1 MEATFSTK
9 RAQPAG
15 RRYRSPLR
23 DRQAADTR
31 AAVIAA
37 AGRLFAAGGWAGTGM
52 RDVAAAAG
60 VAIETVYAHFSSKRG
75 LLQAV
80 VDVAVVGDDRPVAL
94 AGRPE
99 FAALGR
105 GRRAARARAAAR
117 MLTGIYERTAP
128 FAKVL
133 QEAAASDEEIAEMLR
148 VNRERQRLDVAAAIE
163 LVVGRAP
170 TAVERDGCWA
180 ITSPEVYLLLVEESG
195 WTPDQYEEWMAEV
208 LERVVPR
215 T

>member
-1 MEATFSTK
+1 MKAASSIE
-9 RAQPAG
+9 RAEPAG

-23 DRQAADTR
+23 DRQAAETR

-37 AGRLFAAGGWAGTGM
+37 AGRLFVAHGWAGTGM

-60 VAIETVYAHFSSKRG
+60 VATETVYAHFSSKRG

-94 AGRPE
+94 ASRAE
-99 FAALGR
+99 FAALGQ
-105 GRRAARARAAAR
+105 GRRADRARAAAR
-117 MLTGIYERTAP
+117 MVTGIQERTAP

-133 QEAAASDEEIAEMLR
+133 REAAASDEEIAQVLR
-148 VNRERQRLDVAAAIE
+148 ANRERQRLDVATAME

-180 ITSPEVYLLLVEESG
+180 LISPEVYLLLVEESG
-195 WTPDQYEEWMAEV
+195 WTPDKYEEWLADV

-215 T
+215 S